1 MPPQIERKL
10 AFQPHALNDL
20 TRAFDTAWQELR
32 AQGVELNTEEQ
43 LKRIRT
49 KLAQRIMEYHG
60 RRRRRGAPERIW
72 VARVTS
78 SMRSWSSAAEAPYT
92 TWPPC
97 LSAAQICH
105 QVIITSDVGAASLP
119 VPAPQPG
126 NRTKRATRCIGEI
139 GVSARPPYCKPAV
152 PYRPRDLVPE

>member
-1 MPPQIERKL
+1 MPHQIERKL

-20 TRAFDTAWQELR
+20 TAWQKLR

-49 KLAQRIMEYHG
+49 KLAQRIMEYATEGEDDVEHLKEFGLQGLPHLCAHG
-60 RRRRRGAPERIW
+60 
-72 VARVTS
+72 VST
-78 SMRSWSSAAEAPYT
+78 AEAPYT

-97 LSAAQICH
+97 LSASQICH

-126 NRTKRATRCIGEI
+126 NRTKRATRFRGEI
-139 GVSARPPYCKPAV
+139 GVSARPPYCEPAV